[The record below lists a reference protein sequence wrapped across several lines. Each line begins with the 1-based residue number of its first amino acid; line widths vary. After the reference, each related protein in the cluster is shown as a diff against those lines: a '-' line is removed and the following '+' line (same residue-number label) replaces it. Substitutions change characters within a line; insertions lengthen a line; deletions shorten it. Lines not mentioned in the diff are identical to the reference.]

1 MRLDERSLRALL
13 DDPALRPPRAARGC
27 PDETALKR
35 ILLRESTATERL
47 AFADHLIE
55 CSDCSGEYRAAAA
68 LAGWSSEAAN
78 LLMGADAGTPAP
90 VLPSPRARAL
100 PWIAA
105 AAAALLLGSGIVIL
119 VSRRTAS
126 DPFGSAERS
135 GNPAADAAGAVMP
148 PDGARLPSPPLRLE
162 WAPMEGATSYEVTI
176 YDSESTPIWK
186 SGRVTGT
193 NADLPATDAARLAPG
208 RSYLWR
214 VVGRIGVET
223 RSSPVFGF
231 SISP

>member
-1 MRLDERSLRALL
+1 MRLDERGIKALL
-13 DDPALRPPRAARGC
+13 EDPALRPPRASRGC
-27 PDETALKR
+27 PDETARRR
-35 ILLRESTATERL
+35 ILLRESTAAERL
-47 AFADHLIE
+47 AFADHLVG
-55 CSDCSGEYRAAAA
+55 CPDCAGEYRAAAA
-68 LAGWSSEAAN
+68 LSDWSVEAAE
-78 LLMGADAGTPAP
+78 LLVGAGAGASTPAI
-90 VLPSPRARAL
+90 LPRRSRAGQ
-100 PWIAA
+100 WIAA
-105 AAAALLLGSGIVIL
+105 AAAVLVFGSGIVVL
-119 VSRRTAS
+119 VSRRSAS

-135 GNPAADAAGAVMP
+135 GNPAADAAGAVTP
-148 PDGARLPSPPLRLE
+148 PDGARLPSPPARLE

-186 SGRVTGT
+186 SARVTGT
-193 NADLPATDAARLAPG
+193 NADLPASDAARLARG